1 MERSKSLT
9 VSKAAY
15 FFNSVSFNIRLCQVL
30 ENLVGVGKSKLYFIE
45 LNEWGCAGVWRRPVF
60 FEITNIDWSSV

>member
-1 MERSKSLT
+1 VKRSKSLT

-30 ENLVGVGKSKLYFIE
+30 ENLVGVGKSKLDFIE
-45 LNEWGCAGVWRRPVF
+45 LNELGCAVVWRRDVF
-60 FEITNIDWSSV
+60 F